1 MESPRNS
8 RKLRVVMFP
17 WFAIS
22 HGTQFLHLSNK
33 LAQNG
38 HRVTFLLP
46 QKAQLKLEPL
56 NQHQDLVRF
65 SSITVPQVDGL
76 PSGAETASD
85 VPVQLHRSLYTAF
98 DQTRDQI
105 QPLLIDLKPDI
116 VFFDFAPW
124 IPAITRPLNIKA
136 IYYVATGV
144 AGLGL
149 RLTPAR
155 RISKG
160 VTIEELMHPPPG
172 YPSLRVVPEE
182 AFQALFLAED
192 LGSGMSFYDRITTS
206 LRECDAIATRTYH
219 ELEGKYGDY
228 LGEQYGKPVLYSG
241 PVIPQPQVEHLE
253 EKWASWLNMF
263 GPSSVVFCAFGS
275 EIKLTKEKLQEILL
289 GFERSGHPFLVA
301 LATPQGCD
309 RIEEAFPHGFGERTQ
324 ERGLVSGDWVPQSL
338 ILKHPSV
345 GCFVTH
351 CGYASMWEALFSDC
365 RILTFPQIADQFMT
379 SRLMVDELR
388 VAVEVKKEG
397 ERESFLSKESL
408 SEAIKLVMDK
418 DGEVASRLKTNHAK
432 LKDVIAGEGLQE
444 RYMRTFLQN
453 LQSLLVTAKPSHT

>member
-1 MESPRNS
+1 MESHKNS

-17 WFAIS
+17 WLGIS
-22 HGTQFLHLSNK
+22 HATQFLHLSNK

-38 HRVTFLLP
+38 HQVTVLLP
-46 QKAQLKLEPL
+46 RKAQLKLESL
-56 NQHQDLVRF
+56 NQHQNLIHF
-65 SSITVPQVDGL
+65 SSITIPQVDGL

-105 QPLLIDLKPDI
+105 LPLLIDLKPDI
-116 VFFDFAPW
+116 VFYDFAPW
-124 IPAITRPLNIKA
+124 IPAIPRPMNVKA

-155 RISKG
+155 KISKG
-160 VTIEELMHPPPG
+160 VTVEELMHPPPG
-172 YPSLRVVPEE
+172 YPSSWVVPEE
-182 AFQALFLAED
+182 AFQALFLAEE
-192 LGSGMSFYDRITTS
+192 LGSRMSFYDRITTS
-206 LRECDAIATRTYH
+206 LRECDAIAARTYL
-219 ELEGKYGDY
+219 ELEGKYCNY
-228 LGEQYGKPVLYSG
+228 LGEQYGKRVLCSG
-241 PVIPQPQVEHLE
+241 PVMPQAHVEHLE
-253 EKWASWLNMF
+253 ERWVSWLNMF

-275 EIKLTKEKLQEILL
+275 EIKLTK
-289 GFERSGHPFLVA
+289 RR
-301 LATPQGCD
+301 CD
-309 RIEEAFPHGFGERTQ
+309 RIEEAFPDGFGERTR

-351 CGYASMWEALFSDC
+351 CGYASMWESLLSDC
-365 RILTFPQIADQFMT
+365 KILTFPQIADQFMT
-379 SRLMVDELR
+379 SRLLVDELG

-444 RYMRTFLQN
+444 
-453 LQSLLVTAKPSHT
+453 

>member
-1 MESPRNS
+1 MESHENS

-17 WFAIS
+17 WLGVS
-22 HGTQFLHLSNK
+22 HATPFLHLSNK

-46 QKAQLKLEPL
+46 RKAQLKLEPL
-56 NQHQDLVRF
+56 NQHQDLIHF
-65 SSITVPQVDGL
+65 SSITVPEVDDL

-85 VPVQLHRSLYTAF
+85 VRLLLQRSRFTAF
-98 DQTRDQI
+98 DRTQDQI
-105 QPLLIDLKPDI
+105 LPLLNDLKPDVI
-116 VFFDFAPW
+116 FYDFAHW

-136 IYYVATGV
+136 IYYVITGV

-149 RLTPAR
+149 RFTPAR

-172 YPSLRVVPEE
+172 YPSSRVVPEE
-182 AFQALFLAED
+182 AFQALFLAEE
-192 LGSGMSFYDRITTS
+192 LGSGISFYDRITTS

-219 ELEGKYGDY
+219 ELDGKYCDY
-228 LGEQYGKPVLYSG
+228 IGEQYGKRVLYTGPVL
-241 PVIPQPQVEHLE
+241 PQEKGEHLE
-253 EKWASWLNMF
+253 EEWASWLNKF
-263 GPSSVVFCAFGS
+263 GPSSVVFCALGS
-275 EIKLTKEKLQEILL
+275 EVKLTREKLQEMLL
-289 GFERSGHPFLVA
+289 GFELSGHPFLVA

-309 RIEEAFPHGFGERTQ
+309 RIEEAFPRGFGERTR

-351 CGYASMWEALFSDC
+351 CGYGSMWESLLSDC
-365 RILTFPQIADQFMT
+365 RILTFPQLADQFMN
-379 SRLMVDELR
+379 SRMMADELG

-397 ERESFLSKESL
+397 ERERFLSKESL

-418 DGEVASRLKTNHAK
+418 DGEVASRLKSNHAK
-432 LKDVIAGEGLQE
+432 LKDVVAGEGLQE
-444 RYMRTFLQN
+444 SHLRVDGTERASDLF
-453 LQSLLVTAKPSHT
+453 SL